1 MCTWMSIIKGCNL
14 MMSRMIMIIEQGLQ
28 IQIHIQIQI
37 QTQVQIQIF
46 GGKPQSCWFGQH
58 PNVFFFWRNS
68 ANFLF
73 CPLFQ
78 NQQKTWFQCKLG
90 WKTKIKSPQKMISLS
105 KVFLWLVVRD
115 LQWLQFIASD
125 QVCRQEIMIF
135 LTNILEGQKIIFL
148 FFLHLIGNV

>member
-37 QTQVQIQIF
+37 QIQTHIWR
-46 GGKPQSCWFGQH
+46 KTSVLLVWSA